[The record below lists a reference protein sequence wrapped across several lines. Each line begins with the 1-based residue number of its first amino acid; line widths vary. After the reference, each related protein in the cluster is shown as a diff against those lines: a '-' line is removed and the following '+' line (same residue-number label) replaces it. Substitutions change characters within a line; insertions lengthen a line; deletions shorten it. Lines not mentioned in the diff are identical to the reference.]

1 MGTYAEDLVMYSF
14 GRREASY
21 LLTLGCWVDSVPVR

>member
-1 MGTYAEDLVMYSF
+1 MYSF

-21 LLTLGCWVDSVPVR
+21 LLTLGCLGGFRSGEVDIIPVAD